1 MLNCRSLNF
10 DGSGTLTFMNEF
22 SREAV
27 AALPVVALLFKWIY
41 SAFVAILIPTYWR
54 YYGPG
59 NFLWFSDLALFLT
72 LAAVWLESPLLAS
85 TQAVSVGLLELVW
98 LADFLV
104 RLVFRVETVGLTRYM
119 FDPKIPLL
127 VRALSLFHVGLP
139 FLLFWL
145 VWRLGYDPRA
155 WLAQT
160 LFAWAVLTACYFLT
174 RPAENVN
181 WVFGPAKRKQQWMPP
196 QLYLLLLMV
205 FLPVCVYRPTHLLL
219 QKFFPAARMSR

>member
-1 MLNCRSLNF
+1 M
-10 DGSGTLTFMNEF
+10 T
-22 SREAV
+22 EATSS
-27 AALPVVALLFKWIY
+27 LPVVPVVFKWFY
-41 SAFVAILIPTYWR
+41 TLFVAILIPAYWR

-104 RLVFRVETVGLTRYM
+104 RLIFGIESVGLTRYM
-119 FDPKIPLL
+119 FDPKLPLL
-127 VRALSLFHVGLP
+127 VRGLSLFHVGLP

-155 WLAQT
+155 WLMQT
-160 LFAWAVLTACYFLT
+160 VFAWVVLPACYFLT
-174 RPAENVN
+174 SPEENVN
-181 WVFGPAKRKQQWMPP
+181 WVFGPAKRRQQWMAP

-205 FLPVCVYRPTHLLL
+205 FFPVCVYLPTHLLL
-219 QKFFPAARMSR
+219 QKFFPGTPTH